1 MAPDNHDRTLP
12 RHSTNA
18 GVRRG
23 SRNASRSSSLRLSII
38 EEDANYVP
46 LPPTSP
52 PKTHNRPF
60 HRRFLGEPPRYS
72 GRSPPTYTLWDV
84 TGPKGEKFEE
94 LRNNAYVA
102 RRGGWRRICLVAIIV
117 IACLVALVVGL
128 AVGLH
133 KKHSNSTTAAPAT
146 PSSSSSPSAGP
157 FPVGSYTFTTFLDT
171 ATTNCTSNP
180 QSWQCEPSVTYATS
194 ATNSQATFNWI
205 ISESNSPSDPSS
217 AASSLTIS
225 STDNP
230 FSIDFSNATLTLVDA
245 GTENER
251 YTFTT
256 IVRKSVFPTFSVRC
270 DYNDTRF
277 TADLYT
283 SMPKSYPSNSSSSA
297 SATSSAA
304 TAMATDG
311 AAGAPAG
318 GRFAEWKYAVD
329 ATQSVGGGVDVPACY
344 TWQNGQVGSRVTTGY
359 DAMPAADF
367 CSCAYKNYDP

>member
-1 MAPDNHDRTLP
+1 MASENNDRTLP

-23 SRNASRSSSLRLSII
+23 SRNASRTSSLRLSII
-38 EEDANYVP
+38 EEDANYVS

-84 TGPKGEKFEE
+84 KGPKGEKFED

-102 RRGGWRRICLVAIIV
+102 RRGGWRRICVVAVIL

-133 KKHSNSTTAAPAT
+133 KKHSSSSATPAV

-157 FPVGSYTFTTFLDT
+157 FPIGSYTFITFLDT
-171 ATTNCTSNP
+171 TSTNCTSNP
-180 QSWQCEPSVTYATS
+180 ESWKCEPSVTYATS
-194 ATNSQATFNWI
+194 PTNSQATFNWL
-205 ISESNSPSDPSS
+205 ISAANSSSDP
-217 AASSLTIS
+217 ASNLTIS

-245 GTENER
+245 GTDNER

-256 IVRKSVFPTFSVRC
+256 TVEKSVFPSFNVKC
-270 DYNDTRF
+270 DYNDTLF

-283 SMPKSYPSNSSSSA
+283 SKPKSYPSNSTG
-297 SATSSAA
+297 ATSSAA
-304 TAMATDG
+304 G
-311 AAGAPAG
+311 AAGGA
-318 GRFAEWKYAVD
+318 FANWNYAVD
-329 ATQSVGGGVDVPACY
+329 ATQSIGGGVDVPACY
-344 TWQNGQVGSRVTTGY
+344 ESNGDRVTSGY
-359 DAMPAADF
+359 DVMPAADF